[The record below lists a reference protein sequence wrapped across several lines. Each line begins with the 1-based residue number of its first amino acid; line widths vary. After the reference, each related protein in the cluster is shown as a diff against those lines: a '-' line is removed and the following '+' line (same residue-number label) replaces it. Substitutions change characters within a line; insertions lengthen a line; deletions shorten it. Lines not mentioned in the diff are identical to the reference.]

1 MSNVYDIYNEAYN
14 KDSWQTFVDI
24 HQELYDPIDP
34 SIKIKMS
41 QTTIPKDIQIVLLA
55 KLGEYAFH
63 WIERTI
69 PALDHKTPLSYLQ
82 SEQGTNAL
90 RAAIM
95 RMPN

>member
-1 MSNVYDIYNEAYN
+1 MSDIYDIYDKEYN

-24 HQELYDPIDP
+24 HQELYDPVDP
-34 SIKIKMS
+34 LVKTKMS

-55 KLGEYAFH
+55 KLGEYAFQ

-69 PALDHKTPLSYLQ
+69 PALDHQTPRSYLQ

-90 RAAIM
+90 RAALM

>member
-1 MSNVYDIYNEAYN
+1 MSDIYDIYGEEYN
-14 KDSWQTFVDI
+14 KDSWQKFVEI

-34 SIKIKMS
+34 LLKTKMS

-55 KLGEYAFH
+55 KLGEYTFQ

-69 PALDHKTPLSYLQ
+69 PALDHQTPLSYLQ
-82 SEQGTNAL
+82 TEQGTNAL

-95 RMPN
+95 CMPN